1 MNAFNRAFSL
11 VTGLC
16 LVAWLVAV
24 VPAAIGY
31 AKRFGT
37 FAADDAERTV
47 ITIAAIVAFA
57 IFWCLVAV
65 LAKLQLSD
73 WLAARRRRPGR

>member
-1 MNAFNRAFSL
+1 MNTFNRAFSL

-16 LVAWLVAV
+16 LVAWPIAV

-37 FAADDAERTV
+37 FSADDADRTA
-47 ITIAAIVAFA
+47 ITVAAIVAFA

-73 WLAARRRRPGR
+73 WLAARRRQLDR